1 MLVCHTWCYLFWNER
16 RLNGI
21 IDGVLNELCDG
32 MCVECDK
39 CFINRGKLT
48 DINSPLLV
56 NGKGEDCVYN
66 PGPIERSNVLP
77 LYAALLRLTK
87 LPLMQYFYFY
97 NNKEKL

>member
-1 MLVCHTWCYLFWNER
+1 MLVCHTWSNLYWNER

-48 DINSPLLV
+48 DINSPLLI
-56 NGKGEDCVYN
+56 NGKG
-66 PGPIERSNVLP
+66 GGLW
-77 LYAALLRLTK
+77 L
-87 LPLMQYFYFY
+87 
-97 NNKEKL
+97 

>member
-1 MLVCHTWCYLFWNER
+1 MLVCNTWSYLYRNER

-39 CFINRGKLT
+39 CFINRGKVT
-48 DINSPLLV
+48 DKQSPLLV
-56 NGKGEDCVYN
+56 NGKGDDYAYN

-77 LYAALLRLTK
+77 LYAALLRLTHT
-87 LPLMQYFYFY
+87 LQRPD
-97 NNKEKL
+97 